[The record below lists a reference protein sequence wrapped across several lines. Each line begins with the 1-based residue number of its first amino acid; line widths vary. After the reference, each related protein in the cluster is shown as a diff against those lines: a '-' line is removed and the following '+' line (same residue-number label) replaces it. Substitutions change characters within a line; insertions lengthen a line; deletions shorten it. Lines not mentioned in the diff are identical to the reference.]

1 MRALANF
8 AHFTPLARREKNPY
22 PATMSLSLR
31 QSEILSLAR
40 DSGRVLV
47 DDLARQF
54 DVAVQTIR
62 RDLTEMA
69 ERGLLDRVHGGAVPR
84 QGVVNIAYEARRRLN
99 DAGKAA
105 IAAACA
111 AAIPDNSSLIL
122 NLGTTTEAVARA
134 LLHHKNLTVVTN
146 NMNVANILVQNPGA
160 EIMVAG
166 GALRR
171 SDGGLIGAL
180 TAEFFAQFKVDFAV
194 IGASAIDA
202 DGDLLDYDLAEV
214 RVSRAILAQARAAF
228 VVADRLK
235 FARAAPARIAS
246 LRDMDRL
253 FTDAPLAAPLAARLA
268 GWNTW
273 VEVAVP
279 PR

>member
-1 MRALANF
+1 
-8 AHFTPLARREKNPY
+8 
-22 PATMSLSLR
+22 MSLSLR
-31 QSEILSLAR
+31 QSEILALAR
-40 DSGRVLV
+40 DSGHVQV
-47 DDLARQF
+47 DDLARHF

-62 RDLTEMA
+62 RDLAEMTEM
-69 ERGLLDRVHGGAVPR
+69 GLLDRVHGGAVPR
-84 QGVVNIAYEARRRLN
+84 QGVTNIAYEARRRLN
-99 DAGKAA
+99 EAGKTA

-146 NMNVANILVQNPGA
+146 NMNVATILLQNPSC

-171 SDGGLIGAL
+171 SDGGLIGDL
-180 TAEFFAQFKVDFAV
+180 TIEFFAQFKVDIAV

-214 RVSRAILAQARAAF
+214 RVSRAILAQARAAY
-228 VVADRLK
+228 VVADHLK
-235 FARAAPARIAS
+235 LARAAPARITS
-246 LRDMDRL
+246 LSKVDRL
-253 FTDAPLAAPLAARLA
+253 FTDAALPPALASRLAAWGTRVEIAA
-268 GWNTW
+268 
-273 VEVAVP
+273 P
-279 PR
+279 PA

>member
-1 MRALANF
+1 
-8 AHFTPLARREKNPY
+8 
-22 PATMSLSLR
+22 MSLSLR
-31 QSEILSLAR
+31 QSEILALAR
-40 DSGRVLV
+40 DSGHVQV
-47 DDLARQF
+47 DDLARHF

-62 RDLTEMA
+62 RDLAEMA
-69 ERGLLDRVHGGAVPR
+69 EMGLLDRVHGGAVPR
-84 QGVVNIAYEARRRLN
+84 QGVTNIAYESRRRLN
-99 DAGKAA
+99 EAGKTA

-146 NMNVANILVQNPGA
+146 NMNVATILLQNPSC

-171 SDGGLIGAL
+171 SDGGLIGDL
-180 TAEFFAQFKVDFAV
+180 TTEFFAQFKVDIAV

-214 RVSRAILAQARAAF
+214 RVSRAILAQARAAY
-228 VVADRLK
+228 VVADHLK
-235 FARAAPARIAS
+235 LARAAPARIAS
-246 LRDMDRL
+246 LSKVDRL
-253 FTDAPLAAPLAARLA
+253 FTDAPLPPALASRLAAWGTRVEIAAPPA
-268 GWNTW
+268 
-273 VEVAVP
+273 
-279 PR
+279 